1 MSIITQRVPYYAMVS
16 MRAKPEMNP
25 WVNTDT
31 KNKSSVGAAL
41 LVPAN
46 VIPQPKLTY
55 GSAALAGLNKSV

>member
-1 MSIITQRVPYYAMVS
+1 
-16 MRAKPEMNP
+16 MRAKPEMQP

-46 VIPQPKLTY
+46 VIPQPNLTY